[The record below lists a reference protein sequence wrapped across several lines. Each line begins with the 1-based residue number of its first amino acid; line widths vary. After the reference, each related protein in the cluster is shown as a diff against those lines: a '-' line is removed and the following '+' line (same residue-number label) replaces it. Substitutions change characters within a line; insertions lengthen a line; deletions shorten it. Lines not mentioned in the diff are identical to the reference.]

1 MQQANVTADTGKLN
15 YKDLLKGALMV
26 AITAILTAAY
36 SAIESG
42 GFETI
47 NWKAVLTTGAIA
59 GVGYLVKNLFTPPQI
74 VLENPPQ
81 KLLDAAKKGD
91 VVVKDVT
98 QRQ

>member
-1 MQQANVTADTGKLN
+1 MATATTTADTGKLN

-59 GVGYLVKNLFTPPQI
+59 GVGYLVKNLFTPPSI
-74 VLENPPQ
+74 VVENPPQ
-81 KLLDAAKKGD
+81 QLLNAAKEGN
-91 VVVKDVT
+91 VVVKE
-98 QRQ
+98 RQ